1 MAQDET
7 QYYQSRHTGQQI
19 DDAVEAM
26 QDLAENYYDKQE
38 VNSRFTEER
47 TSIDEA
53 LSEFET
59 EVNAAILGKADKSNT
74 YTKQQVDAALTG
86 KADKS
91 ETYTKTAV
99 NSMLSQLRTLVNGDT
114 DTKISA
120 LGTLMHY
127 CGDLDFFE
135 SAERSALYTAK
146 KGAVFNVPFPFT
158 YNGVTYPADTF
169 VMVKSDSNDPSR
181 FSERVHVFAP
191 DLSGKV
197 DKVAGKGLSANDYTT
212 TEKNKLAGLPTSS
225 ELNTTFGGKVDNG
238 KGILALALAAGFTYD
253 AQTGTY
259 TRSWISDVYKD
270 TFSVVGLTEEEVGR
284 VIAVTSQPVDGY
296 GWCSEGYGS
305 RKIRCTGAVLQR
317 YYRNTYNA
325 NGLCLW
331 QSSLEVFYPCRD
343 HIPMKVSNASHMFD
357 DCTALRR
364 TTAIDVSAITST
376 SGLDGM
382 FNGHYSSQTG
392 TRTGGCTALVDTF
405 IKGLKVDFSLSES
418 PNISLRSLQYL
429 VDNAANTGAITVL
442 LEQSRYIMVQNSQAE
457 AYVNL
462 RNAAAAKNI
471 SFGTI

>member
-1 MAQDET
+1 MNII
-7 QYYQSRHTGQQI
+7 QQI
-19 DDAVEAM
+19 GTWQEQCQTLNYNFRLIATEIDKLKEMASKDAGFYDTAT
-26 QDLAENYYDKQE
+26 DLLDAFPVAEEGMRAFVKGENYSGTYDIYGYHEGSWADTGENFTTSVYLFDVVKR
-38 VNSRFTEER
+38 VFLGNSQAPVIPSGGDVTIPLATA
-47 TSIDEA
+47 TSSGLFPATDKVKIDG
-53 LSEFET
+53 LP
-59 EVNAAILGKADKSNT
+59 NND
-74 YTKQQVDAALTG
+74 
-86 KADKS
+86 
-91 ETYTKTAV
+91 
-99 NSMLSQLRTLVNGDT
+99 TLV
-114 DTKISA
+114 SA
-120 LGTLMHY
+120 L
-127 CGDLDFFE
+127 
-135 SAERSALYTAK
+135 A
-146 KGAVFNVPFPFT
+146 N
-158 YNGVTYPADTF
+158 
-169 VMVKSDSNDPSR
+169 
-181 FSERVHVFAP
+181 
-191 DLSGKV
+191 KV
-197 DKVAGKGLSANDYTT
+197 DKVSGKGLSENDYTT
-212 TEKNKLAGLPTSS
+212 TEKNKLAALPTSS
-225 ELNTTFGGKVDNG
+225 ELNTTFGGKVDSG

-296 GWCSEGYGS
+296 GWCSEGYRS